1 MEERKYFIDEE
12 KLKAEKEADL
22 KEREERN
29 QRYWKQQNAEYERM
43 QKPVSEAFD
52 YMRTTE
58 EVNLKERMENEIE
71 AAKKEAEERV
81 KEKYKAKHHQAE
93 WNENKLDQAYK
104 ELSRALG
111 GGNKND

>member
-1 MEERKYFIDEE
+1 
-12 KLKAEKEADL
+12 
-22 KEREERN
+22 
-29 QRYWKQQNAEYERM
+29 
-43 QKPVSEAFD
+43 
-52 YMRTTE
+52 
-58 EVNLKERMENEIE
+58 MENEIE